1 MKRFIYMLCV
11 ILTLGFIT
19 TGVATYTPVSAKTI
33 KVDSSKPKKVK
44 LTGKVTS
51 KEGYEGVKIYYLKF
65 SKKITF
71 KEKSDGYT
79 QKQKTVE
86 VYTGNS
92 KKKKKW
98 DKYLKKH
105 VGKKVTLKGELAI
118 GEYDYVL
125 FLK

>member
-1 MKRFIYMLCV
+1 MLCV
-11 ILTLGFIT
+11 ILLLGFVT
-19 TGVATYTPVSAKTI
+19 AGVADSAQVSAKTI
-33 KVDSSKPKKVK
+33 TVNSGKPKKIK
-44 LTGKVTS
+44 LTGKVIS
-51 KEGYEGVKIYYLKF
+51 KEGYDGVKIYYLKF

-79 QKQKTVE
+79 NKQKTVE
-86 VYTGNS
+86 VYTDNS

-105 VGKKVTLKGELAI
+105 VGKKVTLKGEIAI

-125 FLK
+125 FIK